1 MRLSHRKQELLGL
14 QTLLLTVYEINFS
27 SLCFCCHGYSVNLN
41 LSSCQFR
48 VFFHRVTLCLLL
60 PAMLVNDELLHR
72 LTNGKANLNK
82 PLVIQRSS
90 ETSIPLDYD
99 SSPEEVAEWLRGK
112 GFSEP

>member
-1 MRLSHRKQELLGL
+1 MRHTFQISTSIANLKGFWLSVL
-14 QTLLLTVYEINFS
+14 V
-27 SLCFCCHGYSVNLN
+27 
-41 LSSCQFR
+41 
-48 VFFHRVTLCLLL
+48 VFFQWLTYCFLF

-99 SSPEEVAEWLRGK
+99 SSPEEVVDWLRGK
-112 GFSEP
+112 GFSEPWVQSIYLKHQGKWREIMR

>member
-1 MRLSHRKQELLGL
+1 MRQTVLLCAYVDNSVWLSVPAMCCFTE
-14 QTLLLTVYEINFS
+14 
-27 SLCFCCHGYSVNLN
+27 SLCL
-41 LSSCQFR
+41 
-48 VFFHRVTLCLLL
+48 FF